1 MVGLARDTVNL
12 TPTPSSLFNIQ
23 FHWGR
28 LNSPER
34 KKSGSAWAYWLG
46 RADRSELGIIII
58 FFRIFIL
65 ST

>member
-12 TPTPSSLFNIQ
+12 TPSPSSLFNIQ

-34 KKSGSAWAYWLG
+34 KKSGSAWAWPG
-46 RADRSELGIIII
+46 PII
-58 FFRIFIL
+58 FGWVGLIVPR
-65 ST
+65 